1 MQYQHIGYRI
11 RGFYRVADYA
21 LRCGMLNDTA
31 QTRLKILIFFATH
44 GLQATQDAFQVSR
57 RTLYR
62 WRAVWLQSARNAAAL
77 TPRSSAPQ
85 RRHTRQWPTAV
96 VAELR
101 RLRKTHPNLGKGKL
115 AVLLKPFCLS
125 HGLQAPSE
133 STLGRLIADAPDKM
147 RHAPLKRRPQR
158 RSPPKTRKPK
168 GFQAQY
174 PGHCVALDT
183 VERVRDGMRRYVLT
197 AIDPHSRVTVSVA
210 TKSHTSAAA
219 QCFLELATTV
229 FPYRIETVLTD
240 NGSEFMKH
248 FASTVTDRTLR
259 HWHTYP
265 KTPKMNAHCERFN
278 RTVQEEFLDY
288 HEDLLFADDL
298 TLCNDKLFDYLLW
311 YNTERPHYSLKQ
323 LSPLQYLALH
333 HPECQRYWT
342 HTQARHSLIPV
353 SE

>member
-21 LRCGMLNDTA
+21 LRWGMLNDNA
-31 QTRLKILIFFATH
+31 QTRLKILLFFETH
-44 GLQATQDAFQVSR
+44 GLVATQDAFQVSR

-62 WRAVWLQSARNAAAL
+62 WRAVWRKASRNPTAL
-77 TPRSSAPQ
+77 MARSSAPH
-85 RRHTRQWPTAV
+85 RRRTRQWPTAV

-101 RLRKTHPNLGKGKL
+101 RLRKAHPNLGKGKL
-115 AVLLKPFCLS
+115 ARLIKPFCLTQ
-125 HGLQAPSE
+125 GLQVPSE

-147 RHAPLKRRPQR
+147 RHAKVKRRPA
-158 RSPPKTRKPK
+158 RSRTPKTRKPK
-168 GFQAQY
+168 GFRAQY

-197 AIDPHSRVTVSVA
+197 AIDLYSRVSVSVA
-210 TKSHTSAAA
+210 TKSHTSTAA
-219 QCFLELATTV
+219 QHFLALAATV

-248 FASTVTDRTLR
+248 FSSAVADHTLN

-265 KTPKMNAHCERFN
+265 KTPKMNAHAERFN
-278 RTVQEEFLDY
+278 RTVQEEFVDY
-288 HEDLLFADDL
+288 HEDLLFDDDL

-311 YNTERPHYSLKQ
+311 FNTERPHYSLKQ
-323 LSPLQYLALH
+323 QSPLQYLALH

-342 HTQARHSLIPV
+342 HTGA
-353 SE
+353 